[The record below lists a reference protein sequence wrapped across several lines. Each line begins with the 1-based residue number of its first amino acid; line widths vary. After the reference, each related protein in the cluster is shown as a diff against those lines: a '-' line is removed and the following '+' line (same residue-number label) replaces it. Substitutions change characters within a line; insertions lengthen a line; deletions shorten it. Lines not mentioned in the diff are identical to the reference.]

1 MPNQS
6 ESIAEAKEAK
16 TAPVEPQQDGD
27 KPKRKGPRPAAEIRA
42 EVEAEK
48 EAEIEALRAQLA
60 AMQAR
65 ADEAEMKTFA
75 LASDPN
81 PTLDDIY
88 PDSVKGAP
96 TIKGAV
102 YGDDEV
108 EGRIVIHFVE
118 DGLTLDGQVRYRG
131 EEYVLNPDHKDYE
144 SIAGI
149 ITMDEYAQE
158 TKWGKRFFREGPWR
172 GKKFAEIS
180 EADMVGL
187 SDEAKADLIAA
198 VQKARQQA

>member
-6 ESIAEAKEAK
+6 ESIAEAKEAM

-60 AMQAR
+60 AMQEQVAEAKKNE
-65 ADEAEMKTFA
+65 ADA
-75 LASDPN
+75 LYPE
-81 PTLDDIY
+81 PKMDDIY
-88 PDSVKGAP
+88 PDSVKAEP
-96 TIKGAV
+96 V
-102 YGDDEV
+102 FGDDDV
-108 EGRIVIHFVE
+108 EGKIVIHFVE

-131 EEYVLNPDHKDYE
+131 EEYVLTPKHKDYE
-144 SIAGI
+144 SIAAI

-158 TKWGKRFFREGPWR
+158 SKWGKRFFREGPWR
-172 GKKFAEIS
+172 GKQFAEIS

-187 SDEAKADLIAA
+187 SEEAKADLIAA
-198 VQKARQQA
+198 VQKARQKA